1 LDKCRISRVEG
12 NRAVLGGHSLAN
24 SEAFI
29 VPHPSGRCNP
39 TGCGAAG
46 WTS

>member
-1 LDKCRISRVEG
+1 VRV
-12 NRAVLGGHSLAN
+12 GHSLAKR
-24 SEAFI
+24 EALI
-29 VPHPSGRCNP
+29 VSHPGGRCNP

>member
-1 LDKCRISRVEG
+1 VR
-12 NRAVLGGHSLAN
+12 GGHSLAKR
-24 SEAFI
+24 EAFT
-29 VPHPSGRCNP
+29 VSHPGDWCNP